1 MSYMKGKWGKWTQ
14 ERIQKL
20 ISMYPTSTWDELIE
34 EFGCS
39 KSSLTRAAYEL
50 GIKREKC
57 SMSKYT
63 KDEDE
68 IISSMVQDGKSVEE
82 IHKELPW
89 RTIASIKN
97 RITKICEPRRLKWTN
112 EENEKLISLYSVIT
126 MDKLIAYFPHR
137 SRDAII
143 IHAGKLGLTAYTE
156 YKDYS
161 EYEINFIRENYLTMS
176 DEDMG
181 KILGRSKQSV
191 KNHRNE
197 MGIHRVQKYNIN
209 YESVS
214 VYVRRHIQ
222 EWKKESMKNCG
233 FKCIVT
239 GDRFDEI
246 HHLVSLNVILEAVYN
261 KLDLDFETFNVN
273 TITEEERRKFLN
285 EVKIEQSKYPLG
297 VCLRKDIHAE
307 FHNYYGY
314 GNNTEE
320 QFYEFIEKYYP
331 NTKINVA

>member
-1 MSYMKGKWGKWTQ
+1 MKGKWGRWTS
-14 ERIQKL
+14 ERTQKL
-20 ISMYPTSTWDELIE
+20 IDMYPTSTWDELIA

-39 KSSLTRAAYEL
+39 KSTLASTAHRL
-50 GIKREKC
+50 GIKREQC

-63 KDEDE
+63 KHEDE
-68 IISSMVQDGKSVEE
+68 IILRMVKSGNSIDEIHEE
-82 IHKELPW
+82 IPW
-89 RTIASIKN
+89 RSTVSIKN
-97 RITKICEPRRLKWTN
+97 RITKICEPRRQKWTE
-112 EENEKLISLYSVIT
+112 EENEKLIELYSAIPLDALVNLFT
-126 MDKLIAYFPHR
+126 NR

-143 IHAGKLGLTAYTE
+143 IHAGKLGLKAYVE
-156 YKDYS
+156 YKDYT
-161 EYEINFIRENYLTMS
+161 EYENDFIRENYLTMS
-176 DEDMG
+176 DEDIG
-181 KILGRSKQSV
+181 KILGRSRQSV

-209 YESVS
+209 YESAS

-233 FKCIVT
+233 FKCVVT

-246 HHLVSLNVILEAVYN
+246 HHLVSLNVILESVYN
-261 KLDLDFETFNVN
+261 RLGLDIESFDIN
-273 TITEEERRKFLN
+273 TITEEDRCVFLN
-285 EVKIEQSKYPLG
+285 EVKNEQSKYPLG

-331 NTKINVA
+331 NANINVA